1 MPAYFKIDK
10 EHRLVMSTISGVLTM
25 ADALAHQ
32 ENLRKHPDFDPSFSQ
47 LMDGT
52 QLTRVELKREE
63 VQRLARDS
71 IFSPDSRRAFVTNS
85 DAAFGMARMFET
97 LRDAMGEKGIRV
109 FRNLDEGLDWV
120 LGKNSPA

>member
-1 MPAYFKIDK
+1 
-10 EHRLVMSTISGVLTM
+10 MSTISGVLTM

>member
-10 EHRLVMSTISGVLTM
+10 EHKLVMSTISGVLTM

-32 ENLRKHPDFDPSFSQ
+32 ENLRKHPDFDPSLSQ

-52 QLTRVELKREE
+52 QLTRVELKREDVE
-63 VQRLARDS
+63 RLARDA
-71 IFSPDSRRAFVTNS
+71 IFSSDSRRAFVTSS
-85 DAAFGMARMFET
+85 DAAFGLARMFET
-97 LRDAMGEKGIRV
+97 LRDTMGEKGIRV
-109 FRNLDEGLDWV
+109 FRNLDDGLDWV

>member
-10 EHRLVMSTISGVLTM
+10 EHRLVMSTISGVLTL

-71 IFSPDSRRAFVTNS
+71 IFSPDSRRAFVTDS

-97 LRDAMGEKGIRV
+97 LRDAMGERGIRV
-109 FRNLDEGLDWV
+109 FRNLDDGLDWV

>member
-10 EHRLVMSTISGVLTM
+10 EHRLVMSTLSGVFTIE
-25 ADALAHQ
+25 DALAHQ

-52 QLTRVELKREE
+52 HLTRVELQRKD

-71 IFSPDSRRAFVTNS
+71 IFSPDSRRALVASS
-85 DAAFGMARMFET
+85 DAAFGLARMFEAF
-97 LRDAMGEKGIRV
+97 RDTMGEKGIRV
-109 FRNLDEGLDWV
+109 FRNLDDGLDWV
-120 LGKNSPA
+120 LGKNSPD

>member
-97 LRDAMGEKGIRV
+97 LRDAMGERGIRV
-109 FRNLDEGLDWV
+109 FRNLDDGLDWV